1 MLDIF
6 KQSGIMSD
14 WDDDGYF
21 GKVVEDYKKVNE
33 HIFEVVA
40 RRKRVK

>member
-6 KQSGIMSD
+6 KQSGILSD

-21 GKVVEDYKKVNE
+21 GKEVEDYKKVNE

>member
-6 KQSGIMSD
+6 KQSGILSD

-21 GKVVEDYKKVNE
+21 GKVVEDYKK
-33 HIFEVVA
+33 
-40 RRKRVK
+40 